1 MAERPM
7 YPWLSPPSIR
17 TTLKLPDRSPT
28 LSVGAGGSLSTGAAH
43 QQSPSLG
50 STLSLPLCSERSSS
64 PSRTSSSRGS
74 TSSSSSWSS
83 QWSWNTLLSNP
94 SLTEA
99 LLPPEACQLHCFFAH
114 SKGWYSLTLSSKRF
128 LRTGKRSV
136 DSRGLK
142 AINTY
147 FCRTSGGH
155 IEYDFAHSY
164 ALAFGESPL
173 DASLGKFLKRTIM
186 ITKRRDNEHWEE
198 AEQEQRR
205 DKLMFREEEQKW
217 K

>member
-28 LSVGAGGSLSTGAAH
+28 LSVGAGGGLAAGPAS

-64 PSRTSSSRGS
+64 SSRTSSTRGS

-99 LLPPEACQLHCFFAH
+99 LLPPEACQLHCLFAH
-114 SKGWYSLTLSSKRF
+114 TKGTCIRKHGASKVSTVTPYNFTLFKRYQFIYNVLNAITPTSSCFLLTRNFPICVYKGRLSL
-128 LRTGKRSV
+128 
-136 DSRGLK
+136 
-142 AINTY
+142 NT
-147 FCRTSGGH
+147 R
-155 IEYDFAHSY
+155 
-164 ALAFGESPL
+164 
-173 DASLGKFLKRTIM
+173 
-186 ITKRRDNEHWEE
+186 
-198 AEQEQRR
+198 
-205 DKLMFREEEQKW
+205 
-217 K
+217 